1 MSAKETKDLLS
12 QMTPEQKQ
20 LLSTK
25 QLSASKTVP
34 EWLDFFRSLSIVDKH
49 SERIVK
55 RSNNLS
61 TGLFIFTFL
70 SIFIIIFFRPFIF
83 LSIPALITA
92 IVVYLR
98 GRNFKRYTIRN
109 QMREVLVPFVAI
121 MRNEIKSKHP
131 LQLNCD
137 FRDLNDP
144 QYKTQFIKN
153 TRRRL
158 PKVDTTFYQ
167 MVRMETKFRLQ
178 DGSSFNWRIKE
189 ILRERKITKRGQ
201 TSGKIK
207 TKRKYKTKHVLEV
220 KASFPKTLFDLD
232 VNQGQGVHHSSS
244 TTHHVI
250 RVKSKGTTRNL
261 DTYPKLQFILNGM
274 AQAYQQVKLNP

>member
-1 MSAKETKDLLS
+1 MSAKETKELLR
-12 QMTPEQKQ
+12 QMTPEQTQ

-25 QLSASKTVP
+25 QLSASKTIA
-34 EWLDFFRSLSIVDKH
+34 EWLEFFRSLSVVDKH
-49 SERIVK
+49 SERIVSQSGK
-55 RSNNLS
+55 LS
-61 TGLFIFTFL
+61 LGLFMFAFL

-83 LSIPALITA
+83 LSIPALIVA
-92 IVVYLR
+92 IIVYLR
-98 GRNFKRYTIRN
+98 GRRFKRYTIRN

-131 LQLNCD
+131 LKLSFD

-144 QYKTQFIKN
+144 QYKTKFIKN

-167 MVRMETKFRLQ
+167 MVRIETKFRLR
-178 DGSSFNWRIKE
+178 DGSSFNWSIKE

-220 KASFPKTLFDLD
+220 KASFPKELFVLNPEGSQNVLRSD
-232 VNQGQGVHHSSS
+232 SP
-244 TTHHVI
+244 THHII

-274 AQAYQQVKLNP
+274 AKAYQQVTLNP